1 MWGLML
7 REARLSYNEF
17 GGDVDLEAKAKVS
30 QSADAKLDLATPAS
44 SCSDLESQG
53 DCRTQLEPEAPLVA
67 LPVPV
72 AKGAA
77 GTDFEMRAG

>member
-1 MWGLML
+1 ML

-17 GGDVDLEAKAKVS
+17 GGDVDLEAKAKVPH
-30 QSADAKLDLATPAS
+30 SADANLGTPAS